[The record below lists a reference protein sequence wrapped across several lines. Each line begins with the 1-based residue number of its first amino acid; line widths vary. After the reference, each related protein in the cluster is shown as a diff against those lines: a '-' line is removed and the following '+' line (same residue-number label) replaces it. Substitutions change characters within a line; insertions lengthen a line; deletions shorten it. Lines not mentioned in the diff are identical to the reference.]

1 MNAKLWGKRLCSL
14 FLCLLMLTPAALAAG
29 VRQDRTPIFSGDVFV
44 DYMAEVILKSIPTGG
59 KTDAQKIAAVY
70 DWIIRNC
77 KREGEYGDPYFDID
91 YLNAHGEEWADLY
104 NSLYAQ
110 GKIRMHYDM
119 YVNAFASDMALY
131 RMGNCAHYSALLN
144 VLLEHLGYETYLIA
158 GEFINSDGSHVMHK
172 WNLVLVD
179 DQFYWLDV
187 RMDHASYA
195 RTGSISHTYF
205 MKTDTAQWAKRHEW
219 DQAGYDQSIGISATQ
234 AEYRR
239 IANGAAAAAV
249 PNLSPI
255 YVDGAPAMLGAFTIG
270 GSNYFKLRDV
280 ALLLSQQS
288 SPYRFSVDYDA
299 LSSTV
304 SLTRGAEYAPQGSEF
319 RDAGLRVR
327 ACTQTTTPILVD
339 GEQCRPAAYQIAG
352 SNYFKLRDLADI
364 FGFGVDWDE
373 QSRSILITTR

>member
-14 FLCLLMLTPAALAAG
+14 FLCLLMLTPTTLAAG

-44 DYMAEVILKSIPTGG
+44 DYMAEVILKSIPTDG

-104 NSLYAQ
+104 NNLYAQ
-110 GKIRMHYDM
+110 GKIRVHYDM

-158 GEFINSDGSHVMHK
+158 GAFINSDGSHVEHK

-205 MKTDTAQWAKRHEW
+205 MKTDTAQWAKKHEW
-219 DQAGYDQSIGISATQ
+219 DQAGYDQAIGISATQ

-239 IANGAAAAAV
+239 ITNGAAAAAV

-255 YVDGAPAMLGAFTIG
+255 YVDGAPTMLSAFTIG

-288 SPYRFSVDYDA
+288 SPYRFSVDFDVQSPTI
-299 LSSTV
+299 L
-304 SLTRGAEYAPQGSEF
+304 LTRGAEYEPQGSEF
-319 RDAGLRVR
+319 QDAGLRVR
-327 ACTQTTTPILVD
+327 ACTQTTTPILLD
-339 GEQCRPAAYQIAG
+339 GEPCRPAAYQIAG
-352 SNYFKLRDLADI
+352 NNYFKLRDLADI
-364 FGFGVDWDE
+364 FGFGVEWDE